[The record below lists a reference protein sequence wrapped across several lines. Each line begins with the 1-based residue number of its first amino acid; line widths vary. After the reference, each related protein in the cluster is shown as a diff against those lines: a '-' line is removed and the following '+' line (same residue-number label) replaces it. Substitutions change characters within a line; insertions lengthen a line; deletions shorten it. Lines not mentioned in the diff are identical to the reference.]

1 MDATEPT
8 AHTDALEARAPVS
21 LDALATTAT
30 LIIPPP
36 APPTPPP
43 APVAPPVARRLP
55 ALRELLADVGDAGT
69 MPLAGPREDTDTR
82 WAAVLLGW
90 LVPEGLEALRRTD
103 AGTRLLAA
111 APESAE
117 ETAVLV
123 GAMVENPPLSAITTA
138 LLLGE
143 WLDLRDLGP
152 AVASACSIPTGQA
165 TRLVP
170 SLLAWRDELRARG
183 FGPRQVMEHL
193 RARTAW
199 MRGLSE
205 RSRDQLARLGVV
217 TREAV
222 LLLPLMTLRAQP
234 GCRPE
239 TLREVERFR
248 GALAEQ
254 PEIPTRAGKS
264 RTTRRVPAGPRVA
277 KAGALETLS
286 VSRPIEAAAVPVEPT
301 PVEPAAIEPAA
312 IEPATIEVSAS
323 ARHAVRLSARQ
334 LVAQR
339 GCASLGA
346 LARACATV
354 PDAALAP
361 RALRQVLAEDPAVRS
376 LEGEMAWF
384 WIPEVGRNALLQRV
398 AIASSGRELVD
409 GARLRESLA
418 TDRTLARDLPP
429 ATVLAAL
436 AQQLREHAPPPAVEP
451 VRDEVPVRVLT
462 MPTPGGA
469 RPAIDDD
476 TTVERLAELAGISVD
491 TLVALALRASQE
503 REQTQRRARRGRA

>member
-1 MDATEPT
+1 M
-8 AHTDALEARAPVS
+8 S

-43 APVAPPVARRLP
+43 TPVAPPVARRLG
-55 ALRELLADVGDAGT
+55 ALRELLGAVDDAGT

-111 APESAE
+111 APESAQ

-123 GAMVENPPLSAITTA
+123 GSMLENPPLSSITTA
-138 LLLGE
+138 LMLGE

-152 AVASACSIPTGQA
+152 AVATTCGMPTGQA

-193 RARTAW
+193 RSRTAW

-217 TREAV
+217 TRDAV
-222 LLLPLMTLRAQP
+222 LQLPLMTLRAQP

-239 TLREVERFR
+239 TLREIERFR
-248 GALAEQ
+248 GALAQ
-254 PEIPTRAGKS
+254 LPEADARADKP
-264 RTTRRVPAGPRVA
+264 RATRRVAGARVA
-277 KAGALETLS
+277 KSAELATLS
-286 VSRPIEAAAVPVEPT
+286 VSRAIAAPPSPPEPAEAAPP
-301 PVEPAAIEPAA
+301 EPAP
-312 IEPATIEVSAS
+312 IEVSA
-323 ARHAVRLSARQ
+323 AAANAVRLSARQ

-354 PDAALAP
+354 PDAALP
-361 RALRQVLAEDPAVRS
+361 PQALREVLAADPGVRS
-376 LEGEMAWF
+376 LEGELAWF

-398 AIASSGRELVD
+398 AIATSGTDAID
-409 GARLRESLA
+409 GTRLRETLA
-418 TDRTLARDLPP
+418 ADHALARDLPP

-436 AQQLREHAPPPAVEP
+436 AEQLRQHVHPPAPEP
-451 VRDEVPVRVLT
+451 VHVDERPRVLT
-462 MPTPGGA
+462 MPPPPSG

-491 TLVALALRASQE
+491 TLVALALQASHE
-503 REQTQRRARRGRA
+503 REQAQRRARRGRA